1 MNKAR
6 TRAIRDQLRVIEN
19 FLRVWDPIGVL
30 ASPDDRSDEYDAY
43 APAILAKLQAGVDT
57 DTLAQ
62 HLHGLATREMD
73 LCGDVAREL
82 DFAQQLLAWWA
93 SECGESHSTP

>member
-6 TRAIRDQLRVIEN
+6 AKEIRDQLRVIEN
-19 FLRVWDPIGVL
+19 FLRLWDPIGVL
-30 ASPDDRSDEYDAY
+30 ASPEGRSDEYDVY
-43 APAILAKLQAGVDT
+43 APAILAKFQAGVDHQ
-57 DTLAQ
+57 TLAQ
-62 HLHGLATREMD
+62 HLHGLAVCEMG
-73 LCGDVAREL
+73 LGGDVAHEL